1 MTLSASCS
9 SGLSIALA
17 DVLIGVAM
25 QGTRSVTD
33 ANALAYFDNR
43 IARTESCYSAW
54 LNSSS
59 MYVNGK
65 DDGRKNGDPK
75 VKCICSYANRRT
87 RTNLNLIDCTIEAHS
102 GK

>member
-9 SGLSIALA
+9 SGLGIALA
-17 DVLIGVAM
+17 DLLMGVAM
-25 QGTRSVTD
+25 QDMMSVAD
-33 ANALAYFDNR
+33 AIALANVDNR
-43 IARTESCYSAW
+43 IAKTEPCYSAW

-65 DDGRKNGDPK
+65 DDGRKNVVSK